1 MREGVLMSFDY
12 EIDIPFDVIRLD
24 KHAYLVPHGIPIKTE
39 PLIKIGVDRITLV
52 NRNVTVGLPSTDEER
67 DKREEVIG
75 SDRDFTSH
83 PLFPADEYLEV
94 RANPPIIVRFSNKLL
109 ETLGITMEVIYD
121 YYSASNERILNVDP
135 SQLTISRGKLMIGKA
150 STEPMMIVW
159 TGSRFVIMPTS
170 TKLAE
175 DEVAVEEVD
184 GAVASGMFRCKYGMI
199 EIVTR

>member
-1 MREGVLMSFDY
+1 MSFDY

-24 KHAYLVPHGIPIKTE
+24 KHAYVVPHGIPIRTE

-52 NRNVTVGLPSTDEER
+52 NRNVTVGLPSTAEER
-67 DKREEVIG
+67 EQKEGLIGTVGADRE
-75 SDRDFTSH
+75 FTSH

-94 RANPPIIVRFSNKLL
+94 RATPPILVRFSNKLL

-121 YYSASNERILNVDP
+121 YYSATNERLLSVDP

-170 TKLAE
+170 AKLAE
-175 DEVAVEEVD
+175 NEVAVEEVD

>member
-1 MREGVLMSFDY
+1 MSFDY

-24 KHAYLVPHGIPIKTE
+24 KHAYVVPHGIPIKTE
-39 PLIKIGVDRITLV
+39 PLIKMGVDRITLV

-67 DKREEVIG
+67 DQKENIG
-75 SDRDFTSH
+75 TDRDFTSH

-94 RANPPIIVRFSNKLL
+94 RATPPILVRFSNKLL
-109 ETLGITMEVIYD
+109 EALGITMEVIYD
-121 YYSASNERILNVDP
+121 YYSAADERLLNVDP

-150 STEPMMIVW
+150 SSEPMMIVW
-159 TGSRFVIMPTS
+159 NGTKFVIMPTS

-175 DEVAVEEVD
+175 NEVAVEEVE
-184 GAVASGMFRCKYGMI
+184 GAVASGMFSCKYGLI